1 MLPPPRVTVL
11 IDSYNYGH
19 FIEEAIDSVLSQD
32 FPAEQFELLVV
43 DDGSTD
49 DTRDRVQKYGSRL
62 RYLYKPNGGQ
72 ASAFNLG
79 FAHAQGEI
87 IALLDAD
94 DYFLPGK
101 LQRVVEEFDRQPEIG
116 MVYHRLREYDA
127 RTRKNREGFFNEISG
142 NVAAGRNALLSYVL
156 YPSSALAFRRSSV
169 APLFPI
175 PESLTI
181 QADSHLTGLIIFLA
195 PVLAVPESLAVY
207 RIHGH
212 NLYYPTSTDIDVART
227 RRRMT
232 TRDTLVANMKAWLA
246 AHGHDV
252 SSPNLH
258 DLFMQ
263 WRLTQEGDEFQID
276 PPGRAR
282 LFRHLWQHN
291 KYFRPRLTPRHAAVN
306 YTQAFASLFL
316 GYHHLDRFDDWLQ
329 RALRL
334 LRSGSAK

>member
-1 MLPPPRVTVL
+1 MSQPRVTVL

-19 FIEEAIDSVLSQD
+19 FIEEAIDSVLAQD
-32 FPAEQFELLVV
+32 FPAEQLELLVV

-49 DTRDRVQKYGSRL
+49 DTAQRVRKYGSRL

-79 FAHAQGEI
+79 FAHAQGEFVT
-87 IALLDAD
+87 LLDAD

-101 LQRVVEEFDRQPEIG
+101 LQRVVEEFDRHPEIG
-116 MVYHRLREYDA
+116 MLYHRLREYDA
-127 RTRKNREGFFNEISG
+127 RTGKSREGFFNEISG
-142 NVAAGRNALLSYVL
+142 HVAASRDALLSYVL
-156 YPSSALAFRRSSV
+156 YPASALAFRRSSV
-169 APLFPI
+169 APLLPI

-181 QADSHLTGLIIFLA
+181 QADSHLSGLIIFLA

-207 RIHGH
+207 RIHGQ
-212 NLYYPTSTDIDVART
+212 NLYYPTSTDVDVART
-227 RRRMT
+227 RRRMV
-232 TRDTLVANMKAWLA
+232 TRDTLVADMKAWLA
-246 AHGHDV
+246 AHAHDV
-252 SSPNLH
+252 SSPDLH

-263 WRLTQEGDEFQID
+263 WRLTQEGDEFQIA
-276 PPGRAR
+276 PPSRAR
-282 LFRHLWQHN
+282 LFRHLWQYN

-306 YTQAFASLFL
+306 YAQAFASLLL

-334 LRSGSAK
+334 LRPGSAK